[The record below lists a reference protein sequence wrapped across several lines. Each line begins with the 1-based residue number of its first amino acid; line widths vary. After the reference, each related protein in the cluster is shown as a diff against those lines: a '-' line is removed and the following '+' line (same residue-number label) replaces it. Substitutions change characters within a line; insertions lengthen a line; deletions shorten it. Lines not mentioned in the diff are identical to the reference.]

1 MASFPPVEQQM
12 RVLMRGIDFGDPQTL
27 ANMEKELR
35 ERLEESYKSG
45 RPLRV
50 YCGYDPSSPD
60 LHLGHTL
67 TMRKLRQFQDLG
79 HDVTFLVGTFTGM
92 VGDAS
97 DKDSARKQQSLDESV
112 AKAATYA
119 EQVFRLL
126 DRDKTTVKYNH
137 EWLRKLDF
145 ADVVQ
150 LASHFTVQQFL
161 ARDNFAKRYAKGDS
175 IGLQE
180 FFYALMQ
187 GYDAVALETDVQV
200 GGTEQ
205 LFNLMAGRKLM
216 EAHAMRPQI
225 VLTVPILV
233 GTDGVLRMS
242 KSTGN
247 YIGIDEAPGVV
258 FTKVLNLPDNV
269 VRSYTELATR
279 WDQTAI
285 DAEFAEVGA
294 GRMEMRELK
303 HKLAREIVSI
313 FYDDEIAERAAQ
325 DARRMHEGAAPSD
338 APSVQIAE
346 ATVLV
351 DLLLDAQI
359 VKSKGEARRLIE
371 QGGVRLDG
379 ATVAAVDAS
388 LAPSAAE
395 QVIQIGKRKFL
406 RVLGS

>member
-1 MASFPPVEQQM
+1 M